1 MVAIL
6 TSAKLVTL
14 CFLKIKVFWNKDYD
28 VTISIH
34 DVITKKLPCDSNYI
48 ADMVM

>member
-1 MVAIL
+1 MA
-6 TSAKLVTL
+6 TL
-14 CFLKIKVFWNKDYD
+14 GLLKKIFLNKDYD

-34 DVITKKLPCDSNYI
+34 DITNKNLLGNSNYI